1 MSTGAATKLE
11 GALRMKNGIAR
22 RPKNNSSSMSKIAT
36 EKSAE
41 IVPYIKLMKNSQQE
55 DEHLGGAKRFEYA
68 RNSASANKLELSIE
82 APNHEEVDYQSRA

>member
-11 GALRMKNGIAR
+11 GALKIKNGIAR
-22 RPKNNSSSMSKIAT
+22 RPKEQRKSNSSSMSKIVT

-41 IVPYIKLMKNSQQE
+41 IVPYIKLMKNSQNE

-68 RNSASANKLELSIE
+68 RNSASVNKLELSIE
-82 APNHEEVDYQSRA
+82 APNHEEVDY